1 MSDKDGVVASRAL
14 SIEYP
19 GLFLTLPQGM
29 REQRDDGFQ
38 THHFLFGAA
47 GGAAT
52 GRSAAS
58 AGGAGSALKL
68 SADGKSES
76 RHDPMNLFALTFGTG
91 NLF

>member
-1 MSDKDGVVASRAL
+1 MARPVR
-14 SIEYP
+14 IEYEEAFCRVTSRGNQKEWWND
-19 GLFLTLPQGM
+19 GLKS
-29 REQRDDGFQ
+29 
-38 THHFLFGAA
+38 HHPLFGAA

-52 GRSAAS
+52 GRGAAS